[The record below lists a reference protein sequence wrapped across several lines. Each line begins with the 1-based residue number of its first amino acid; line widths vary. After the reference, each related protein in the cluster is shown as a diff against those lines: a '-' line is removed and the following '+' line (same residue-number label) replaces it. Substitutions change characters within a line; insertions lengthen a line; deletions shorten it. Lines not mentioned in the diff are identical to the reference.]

1 MNKASQPHDA
11 YDGCWLIDLITL
23 IPLTVKPAWSNKRRE
38 RTCSSCRCV
47 PGVRWAVGRAEQ
59 PKQGGPS
66 HHGLMWVCVKI
77 WGKPWKTWVFHWSIL
92 IFPCLIHAIRRHMT
106 NLRQPCGFC
115 VRDQSF
121 VMFHKE
127 FEKVWLMCSCFRFM
141 WFMAKKKIWLKGKLA
156 GKHMKTLDIWWILM
170 LIIIHL

>member
-23 IPLTVKPAWSNKRRE
+23 IPLTVKPTWSNKRRE

-77 WGKPWKTWVFHWSIL
+77 WGKPWKTWG
-92 IFPCLIHAIRRHMT
+92 FPLVNPHFPMFDTSNSEAHDKPQTAMWF
-106 NLRQPCGFC
+106 LRQRP
-115 VRDQSF
+115 
-121 VMFHKE
+121 
-127 FEKVWLMCSCFRFM
+127 
-141 WFMAKKKIWLKGKLA
+141 KLC
-156 GKHMKTLDIWWILM
+156 DVP
-170 LIIIHL
+170 